1 MKNDH
6 RLRWSFFLWWMTMK
20 RLIVMGIM
28 AGIGTL
34 ASAAQLSRADSGAI
48 ALRGPIAEGDV
59 DKLRLLA
66 TPGTTLLRVNSE
78 GGDALA
84 AMQLGRYLRRQQW
97 DIAVDTV
104 CAGSCS
110 LYVFPA
116 ARHKRI
122 PADAVLALQ
131 ESAFLHAQASPPQLR
146 RTLAEAGVAA
156 EDLERETAA
165 LAARLADTAAQ
176 ETAFAAELGIAPAFY
191 RDFQHVAA
199 QAESVR
205 QRFPDQEAAVY
216 WWPAA
221 ARLQR
226 CYGIAGVD
234 EGTRAARL
242 APDGYLYVPALSAL
256 VMGDQALRG
265 CP

>member
-1 MKNDH
+1 MK
-6 RLRWSFFLWWMTMK
+6 LK

-34 ASAAQLSRADSGAI
+34 AGAAQLSRVDSGTI

-66 TPGTTLLRVNSE
+66 SPGTTLLRVNSD
-78 GGDALA
+78 GGDAQA
-84 AMQLGRYLRRQQW
+84 AMRLGRYLRRQQW

-104 CAGSCS
+104 CAGSCA

-116 ARHKRI
+116 ARRKRI
-122 PADAVLALQ
+122 AADAVLALQ
-131 ESAFLHAQASPPQLR
+131 ESALMRAQASPAQLR
-146 RTLAEAGVAA
+146 RSLREAGVAA
-156 EDLERETAA
+156 EDLDRETVA
-165 LAARLADTAAQ
+165 LAAQLMEAAAL
-176 ETAFAAELGIAPAFY
+176 EATFAAELGIAPAFY
-191 RDFQHVAA
+191 RDFAQVAA
-199 QAESVR
+199 QADGVR
-205 QRFPDQEAAVY
+205 QRFPDQEAAVH

-226 CYGIAGVD
+226 CYGIAGVE
-234 EGTRAARL
+234 EGMRAARL
-242 APDGYLYVPALSAL
+242 ASDGYLYVPALSAL
-256 VMGDQALRG
+256 VMGDQALQG

>member
-1 MKNDH
+1 
-6 RLRWSFFLWWMTMK
+6 
-20 RLIVMGIM
+20 MGIM

-66 TPGTTLLRVNSE
+66 VPGTTLLRVNS
-78 GGDALA
+78 DAGEPRS
-84 AMQLGRYLRRQQW
+84 AMQLGRLVRQLRL
-97 DIAVDTV
+97 DIAIDTV
-104 CAGSCS
+104 CAGSCA

-116 ARHKRI
+116 AYRKHI

-131 ESAFLHAQASPPQLR
+131 ESAFLRAQVEQEQMR
-146 RTLAEAGVAA
+146 RTLVDAGVAA
-156 EDLERETAA
+156 EDIGSETAA

-176 ETAFAAELGIAPAFY
+176 EAAFAAELEIAPAFY
-191 RDFQHVAA
+191 RDFPQVAA

-205 QRFPDQEAAVY
+205 RRFPDQEAAVH

-234 EGTRAARL
+234 EGARAVRL

-256 VMGDQALRG
+256 VMGDQALQD

>member
-1 MKNDH
+1 
-6 RLRWSFFLWWMTMK
+6 MK

-48 ALRGPIAEGDV
+48 VLRGAIAEGDV

-66 TPGTTLLRVNSE
+66 VPGTTLLRVNS
-78 GGDALA
+78 DAGEPRS
-84 AMQLGRYLRRQQW
+84 AMQLGRLVRQLRL
-97 DIAVDTV
+97 DIAIDTV
-104 CAGSCS
+104 CAGSCA

-116 ARHKRI
+116 ARHKSI
-122 PADAVLALQ
+122 PDGAVLALQ
-131 ESAFLHAQASPPQLR
+131 ESAFLRAQAGPERMR
-146 RTLAEAGVAA
+146 RSLVEAGVAP
-156 EDLERETAA
+156 EDLDGETMALAAALTHTAA
-165 LAARLADTAAQ
+165 LEA
-176 ETAFAAELGIAPAFY
+176 AFAAELDIAPAFY
-191 RDFQHVAA
+191 RDFRQVAA
-199 QAESVR
+199 QADGVR

-216 WWPAA
+216 WWPGA

-226 CYGIAGVD
+226 CYGIAGVQ

-256 VMGDQALRG
+256 VMGDQALQA

>member
-1 MKNDH
+1 
-6 RLRWSFFLWWMTMK
+6 MK

-66 TPGTTLLRVNSE
+66 VPGTTLLRVNSE

-97 DIAVDTV
+97 DIAIDTV
-104 CAGSCS
+104 CAGSCA

-116 ARHKRI
+116 AYRKHI

-131 ESAFLHAQASPPQLR
+131 ESAFLRAQVEQEQMR

-156 EDLERETAA
+156 EDIGSETAA

-176 ETAFAAELGIAPAFY
+176 EAEFAAELEIAPAFY
-191 RDFQHVAA
+191 RDFPQVAA

-205 QRFPDQEAAVY
+205 QRFPDQEAAVH

-221 ARLQR
+221 ARLRR

-234 EGTRAARL
+234 EGARAVRL

-256 VMGDQALRG
+256 VMGDQALQD